1 MNNQSIAIIDYGRG
15 NLHSV
20 YYGLKKIGADPIIT
34 NDEKTILE
42 APRVILPGVGAF
54 GDCMDH
60 LAASGL
66 EDAIFHIIEKG
77 TPFLGICVGLQ
88 LLFEGSEETPGVKG
102 LGIFK
107 GMVRLIRTS
116 YKIPHMGW
124 NELTIT
130 RPSPLL
136 KDAEG
141 KMVYFVHSFAAD
153 PCDRNII
160 TATTDYGTELVAAVG
175 RGNVQG
181 FQFHPEKS
189 SAAGLAML
197 KAFKEWKP

>member
-1 MNNQSIAIIDYGRG
+1 M
-15 NLHSV
+15 
-20 YYGLKKIGADPIIT
+20 
-34 NDEKTILE
+34 
-42 APRVILPGVGAF
+42 
-54 GDCMDH
+54 
-60 LAASGL
+60 ASAW
-66 EDAIFHIIEKG
+66 DSSSF
-77 TPFLGICVGLQ
+77 
-88 LLFEGSEETPGVKG
+88 FEGSEETPGVKG

-107 GMVRLIRTS
+107 GRVRLIRTP

-136 KDAEG
+136 KDAKG